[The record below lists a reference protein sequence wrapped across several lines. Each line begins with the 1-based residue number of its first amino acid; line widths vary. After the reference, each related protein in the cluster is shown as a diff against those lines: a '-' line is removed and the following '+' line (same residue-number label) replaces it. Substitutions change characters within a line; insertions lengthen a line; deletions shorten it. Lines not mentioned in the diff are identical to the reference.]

1 MIETH
6 QVTAVILAGGKGRRY
21 AGTDKGL
28 MTFNGQPL
36 IKHILTAIIPQVENI
51 LINANRNL
59 ETYEKFGFPV
69 IQDNLEDFQGPLAGF
84 AVALQNARS
93 DYIVT
98 LPCDGPF
105 IPHDYVK
112 RLVTALQTEN
122 SEIAVA
128 HDGTRLQP
136 VHALLPVSLLDSL
149 MRFLQS
155 GDRKI
160 DRWYA
165 SHRMAL
171 ADFSDQQET
180 FKNIN
185 TQQEHENLQTELK
198 QHS

>member
-1 MIETH
+1 MINTH

-36 IKHILTAIIPQVENI
+36 IKHILTAITPQVESV

-93 DYIVT
+93 DYVVT

-105 IPHDYVK
+105 IPQDYVK
-112 RLVTALQTEN
+112 RLITALQTEN

-128 HDGTRLQP
+128 HDGIRLQP
-136 VHALLPVSLLDSL
+136 VHALLPVNLLDSL

-171 ADFSDQQET
+171 ADYSDQPES

-198 QHS
+198 RHS